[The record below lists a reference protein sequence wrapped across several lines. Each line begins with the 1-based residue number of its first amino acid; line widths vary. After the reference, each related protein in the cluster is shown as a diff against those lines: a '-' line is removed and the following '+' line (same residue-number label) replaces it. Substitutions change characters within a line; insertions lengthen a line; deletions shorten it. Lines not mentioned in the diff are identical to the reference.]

1 MERPILRK
9 LLALIVLLPF
19 ILAPTQAVAQS
30 IFSTDWQIDTISLD
44 ERWEL
49 TDATKKGI
57 FRLSP
62 YQPIYVTAGRWSDN
76 PNEMPRSENPAY
88 SVDTSASLNRYEA
101 KFQISLKTKLW
112 QGVFG
117 DYGDLWA
124 AYTQVAHWQVYN
136 VELSRPFRELNYE
149 PEIFLTFPMNLSW
162 GSTKLRMLGGGF
174 VHQSNG
180 RALPLSRSWNR
191 VRFMAILTYKNWQ
204 FNARP
209 WLRIPDDDDE
219 NPEISNFIGR
229 AAIDVIY
236 TWKNQQVYAV
246 IHTPFNKINRGSLQL
261 NYVLPVIS
269 NLRLQFQFFTGYGET
284 LIDYNHSQTTIG
296 IGVSFLEW

>member
-1 MERPILRK
+1 MFWPSI
-9 LLALIVLLPF
+9 AAFTATCF
-19 ILAPTQAVAQS
+19 ISLAPQISRSQDLKPAN
-30 IFSTDWQIDTISLD
+30 WQIDTISLD
-44 ERWEL
+44 EQWEL
-49 TDATKKGI
+49 TTETRKGI
-57 FRLSP
+57 FKLLP

-76 PNEMPRSENPAY
+76 PNGMPRSENPAY
-88 SVDTSASLNRYEA
+88 VVDTSASLNRYEA
-101 KFQISLKTKLW
+101 KFQISLKAKLW

-124 AYTQVAHWQVYN
+124 AYTQVAHWQIYN

-180 RALPLSRSWNR
+180 RVLPLSRSWNR
-191 VRFMAILTYKNWQ
+191 VRFVAILTHKHWQ
-204 FNARP
+204 LNARP
-209 WLRIPDDDDE
+209 WIRIPDEDDE
-219 NPEISNFIGR
+219 NPEISNYIGR
-229 AAIDVIY
+229 AAFDVIY
-236 TWKNQQVYAV
+236 SWGNHQAYAV
-246 IHTPFNKINRGSLQL
+246 FTTPFNKLNRGSLQL

-284 LIDYNHSQTTIG
+284 VIDYNHSQTTIG